1 MPRPRKCRFI
11 KLPSNARYFKPRGIP
26 LIDLEEIVLMPEE
39 LEALRL
45 KEIENLSHEKCAQ
58 KMRISRSSF
67 RRDLE
72 SAHQKITRAI
82 MENKAIIIENNLI
95 PVELKKNLK

>member
-26 LIDLEEIVLMPEE
+26 LVELKEVVLLPEE

-45 KEIENLSHEKCAQ
+45 KEIEGFSHNECAK
-58 KMRISRSSF
+58 KMKISRTTF
-67 RRDLE
+67 HRDLE
-72 SAHQKITRAI
+72 SAHRKIADALI
-82 MENKAIIIENNLI
+82 NEKAIKIENG
-95 PVELKKNLK
+95 